1 MTETGPATALPERE
15 TGARRA
21 AWLACLP
28 WLAVLGTYGV
38 CLALYA
44 AGKSHH
50 FFYFDEWI
58 YVENADRDRLEHLFR
73 PYFWY
78 FHPISWRLY
87 FVALF
92 RRFGPDPAVFLTAQ
106 VALIWIA
113 ATLVHVV
120 VHRVSGRHALGFL
133 ANLLYVG
140 ASATATD
147 AYWKSCIA
155 YPVAACFEV
164 AFLACVLEL
173 MLVRARAG
181 AVVLAT
187 AAAIAAYACAWM
199 SRNNAIVLPF
209 ALVVLWGAGRHR
221 WANGALLVTI
231 AAAIASLLW
240 YRFDLSPGA
249 AGSVEV
255 ARTYRPANVVASW
268 WAIFFGPPWRVDS
281 ELLSFIPGM
290 RWGYAPLI
298 PSRVILGRLL
308 VLGAVLASLPAL
320 FRRAAP
326 RPRFLTFLFAV
337 TAIQLTTAAPF
348 VRDTPSVDRVLYE
361 PAITLSTALALSV
374 GRLLRAVG
382 SWLPSRRAVGSRRP
396 LAWGVAACAA
406 GGGMIALATRMSG
419 FGGAGEPDTRR
430 WECLWRQLQNV
441 EHQAGFRP
449 VVIDRSATGTVGDD
463 LIQFL
468 AMARLG
474 WAPIGVGGARF
485 EDAVPARPD
494 TLRIFADQRV
504 YFVDMSQPRHDLPWA
519 GPAACPLPVPSIA
532 VDVVF
537 ERDRDHDDDALAL
550 PDPQLLARFATA
562 SLEELRRGMH
572 GAAWR
577 DRLLSTSFLGLRGPE
592 QVPALAAALASE
604 HWYVREAAAQAI
616 AAMGDAALPVVR
628 AQLDTA
634 ARPLAR
640 ELAVRIL
647 SELAVQ
653 SPAARDQIARWF
665 GHADPW
671 VRAAAERCWDRS
683 RPPRGSS

>member
-298 PSRVILGRLL
+298 PSRLKPLAESFPGGG
-308 VLGAVLASLPAL
+308 VLMAVLALTIIGAL
-320 FRRAAP
+320 ARNLIGRWVASWCWGRCSRACRLSSVARRRAHDFS
-326 RPRFLTFLFAV
+326 RFCS
-337 TAIQLTTAAPF
+337 
-348 VRDTPSVDRVLYE
+348 R
-361 PAITLSTALALSV
+361 
-374 GRLLRAVG
+374 
-382 SWLPSRRAVGSRRP
+382 SRRSSSPPPRRSCATRRRWIGCSTSPRSRSRRRSRCP
-396 LAWGVAACAA
+396 WGGCFAPSGRGCPPA
-406 GGGMIALATRMSG
+406 GPSAPSARSH
-419 FGGAGEPDTRR
+419 GE
-430 WECLWRQLQNV
+430 WR
-441 EHQAGFRP
+441 
-449 VVIDRSATGTVGDD
+449 
-463 LIQFL
+463 
-468 AMARLG
+468 
-474 WAPIGVGGARF
+474 
-485 EDAVPARPD
+485 PAR
-494 TLRIFADQRV
+494 
-504 YFVDMSQPRHDLPWA
+504 
-519 GPAACPLPVPSIA
+519 
-532 VDVVF
+532 
-537 ERDRDHDDDALAL
+537 
-550 PDPQLLARFATA
+550 
-562 SLEELRRGMH
+562 
-572 GAAWR
+572 
-577 DRLLSTSFLGLRGPE
+577 
-592 QVPALAAALASE
+592 
-604 HWYVREAAAQAI
+604 REA
-616 AAMGDAALPVVR
+616 G
-628 AQLDTA
+628 
-634 ARPLAR
+634 
-640 ELAVRIL
+640 
-647 SELAVQ
+647 
-653 SPAARDQIARWF
+653 
-665 GHADPW
+665 
-671 VRAAAERCWDRS
+671 
-683 RPPRGSS
+683 